1 MARARINCAMLCD
14 KPHQIDAAAK
24 IAMPTTK
31 MRRRP
36 NRSPAAPPVKTNADR
51 QSVYALTSH
60 WITATDVARS
70 VSIAGSATLTT
81 DSSIKAML
89 EPRIVTANTHG
100 LVLAALLR
108 AATVARIAASSHGCA
123 LGLIIDSGPVLGGR
137 RGGAPLS
144 QARPAVLYE
153 LP

>member
-1 MARARINCAMLCD
+1 MARAKINCAMLGD

-36 NRSPAAPPVKTNADR
+36 NRSPAAPPVTSYADR
-51 QSVYALTSH
+51 HNVFALTSH

-89 EPRIVTANTHG
+89 KARIVAAKTHR
-100 LVLAALLR
+100 LAIAAQLR
-108 AATVARIAASSHGCA
+108 AVAVARISA
-123 LGLIIDSGPVLGGR
+123 
-137 RGGAPLS
+137 
-144 QARPAVLYE
+144 
-153 LP
+153 